1 LKTSTANNNKK
12 TINKNKKQNQK
23 EEKKIDYHL
32 HNTMQKTKDLAT
44 KTPPKTD
51 VSKGASKD

>member
-32 HNTMQKTKDLAT
+32 HNTMQKTKDLLI
-44 KTPPKTD
+44 
-51 VSKGASKD
+51 

>member
-1 LKTSTANNNKK
+1 MATKKKQKK
-12 TINKNKKQNQK
+12 TINKNKKPNQK

-51 VSKGASKD
+51 VNKGASKD

>member
-23 EEKKIDYHL
+23 EE
-32 HNTMQKTKDLAT
+32 TKLKYFT
-44 KTPPKTD
+44 YIEKEIPWINHVPLSYVK
-51 VSKGASKD
+51 